1 MKKLFASILTLS
13 LVLAACGN
21 DEAKKEDANK
31 DSNQTTQESKTTK
44 DKEKNQDK
52 DNNKEKQSNE
62 QSNDKQNNN
71 QAQNHHDNQN
81 ATSEQ
86 SNDQQQ
92 ASQTTEDTNG
102 QSDNA
107 NQQATQQTSNQTN
120 GNNQGANQTG
130 YVAPYQGQDAVPAAR
145 TIGKAPVDQSTL
157 KVLPNFPQSLQTAQ
171 NEIDSLNGQTNP
183 YNDFGVQDNGDG
195 SYAYIFSFANQ
206 AQPGTYALVKIDQQ
220 GKAAIL
226 DPAYE
231 AGQ

>member
-1 MKKLFASILTLS
+1 MKKLFAGILTLS

-21 DEAKKEDANK
+21 DESKKEDDNK
-31 DSNQTTQESKTTK
+31 DSNQTTQESKT
-44 DKEKNQDK
+44 NQDK
-52 DNNKEKQSNE
+52 AKHKDNDSNKEKQSNASSSD
-62 QSNDKQNNN
+62 QQNND
-71 QAQNHHDNQN
+71 QAQNSNDNQN

-86 SNDQQQ
+86 SNDHQQ

-120 GNNQGANQTG
+120 DNNQGTNQTG

-145 TIGKAPVDQSTL
+145 TIAKAPVDQSTL

-171 NEIDSLNGQTNP
+171 NEIDGLNGQTNP

-195 SYAYIFSFANQ
+195 SYAYLFSFANQ
-206 AQPGTYALVKIDQQ
+206 SQPGTYALVKVDQQ
-220 GKAAIL
+220 GKAQIL
-226 DPAYE
+226 DPTYQ